1 MKNGIVVLLFV
12 MCNTLC
18 TAQIEIM
25 KNIEPGEY
33 GVGFRNEKITDY
45 SRSYEDAYR
54 SIQLFVW
61 YPTKERSQKT
71 LQYEQYFGINDPKG
85 KLLESDPSNERIDAL
100 IQQEVKKLTEINK
113 LPVKQSKYKMLKTIA
128 QPEAPVLEGDFPLL
142 LFAPG
147 GNTSNQ
153 LHSVICEYLASHGYI
168 VASFPSLGNED
179 SLRWPFNQ
187 IGLNIHIDDMAMVTN
202 HLKRTMSQV
211 NIDKTGLIAWS
222 VGGVSQGIYCMKNS
236 NVDLLISLDSGL
248 GRVYGVEMLKES
260 PYFDYSKFNIPYL
273 HMTGN
278 QPETYKVDRSSEFY
292 DSIPSVNKHSLLI
305 EPFSHQHFAAQLGII
320 PAMASEPENRI
331 IVDAYL
337 SVCRLALVFSN
348 IYLKEETNAKQ
359 EWAKMIEEY
368 SINKN

>member
-25 KNIEPGEY
+25 KNFELGEY
-33 GVGFRNEKITDY
+33 GVGFRNERITDY
-45 SRSYEDAYR
+45 SRSYVDAYR

-61 YPTKERSQKT
+61 YPTKENSQKT
-71 LQYEQYFGINDPKG
+71 LQYEQYFEINDPKG
-85 KLLESDPSNERIDAL
+85 KLLESDPSNERLDAL

-113 LPVKQSKYKMLKTIA
+113 LPVKSSKYKMLKTIA

-168 VASFPSLGNED
+168 VASFPSLGNVD
-179 SLRWPFNQ
+179 SLSWPFNQ
-187 IGLNIHIDDMAMVTN
+187 IGLNIHIDDMALVIN

-236 NVDLLISLDSGL
+236 NVDLFISLDSGL

-278 QPETYKVDRSSEFY
+278 QPEIYKVDRSSEFY

-305 EPFSHQHFAAQLGII
+305 EPFAHQHFAAQLGII
-320 PAMASEPENRI
+320 PAMTSEPENRI
-331 IVDAYL
+331 IVDAY
-337 SVCRLALVFSN
+337 VNMCRLALVFSN
-348 IYLKEETNAKQ
+348 IYLKEETSAKQ
-359 EWAKMIEEY
+359 EWVKMIEEY